1 MNVAIPIIA
10 VVTILGAG
18 GYGLYLFGPRRKL
31 TPEQEEQE
39 QAKAKEKTM
48 IEAEGWKDL
57 YGVRPV
63 NRRWKAT
70 APEGEISGYT
80 VSVNPQIIFGT
91 WKEIG
96 TGWDPEEIVPGV
108 DRYIRDFLG
117 P

>member
-1 MNVAIPIIA
+1 MNVIVPIFG
-10 VVTILGAG
+10 VLSLLGAG
-18 GYGLYLFGPRRKL
+18 GYALYLYGPRRAL
-31 TPEQEEQE
+31 TPEEAKKE

-70 APEGEISGYT
+70 APDGEVSGYT
-80 VSVNPQIIFGT
+80 VSVNPQIIFGE

-108 DRYIRDFLG
+108 DRYIVDFLI
-117 P
+117 